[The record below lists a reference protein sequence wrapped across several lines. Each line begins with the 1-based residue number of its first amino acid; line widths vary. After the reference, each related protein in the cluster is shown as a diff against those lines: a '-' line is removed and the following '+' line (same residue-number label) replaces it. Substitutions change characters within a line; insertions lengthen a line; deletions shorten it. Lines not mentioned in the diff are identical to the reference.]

1 MNRLSS
7 ILQDISLKFSGFT
20 AFDVLDVVVVAFL
33 LYHLIKFVRGTG
45 AERLLKGLVILLVVT
60 WLSTDW
66 QLQVLRWI
74 LNGIITVGP
83 VALVVLFQ
91 PELRK
96 MLERFG
102 RTRFNIFRGKVS
114 DRKVVEQA
122 IFQTIEAVAGMS
134 KEKIGAL
141 IVFEKNDPLTALSN
155 TGTFVNADISA
166 HLLKNVFYPKAP
178 LHDGA
183 VIVSGARLEA
193 AGCILPLSNT
203 MALSKDLG
211 TRHRA
216 ALGVSE
222 GFDAVTVVVSEE
234 TGAISFC
241 SGGILKRHLAPETL
255 ERLLFNEL
263 LPADADDP
271 QKKTLWQRLKGGK
284 KS

>member
-1 MNRLSS
+1 MNRLTSM
-7 ILQDISLKFSGFT
+7 LQDISLKFSGFT
-20 AFDVLDVVVVAFL
+20 AFDVLDVLVVALL
-33 LYHLIKFVRGTG
+33 LYQLIKFVRGTG

-122 IFQTIEAVAGMS
+122 IFQTTEAVAAMS
-134 KEKIGAL
+134 KEKTGAL

-155 TGTFVNADISA
+155 TGTYVNAEVNA
-166 HLLKNVFYPKAP
+166 LLLKNVFYPKAP

-183 VIVSGARLEA
+183 VIVAGARLEA
-193 AGCILPLSNT
+193 AGCILPLSNS

-241 SGGILKRHLAPETL
+241 SGGLLKRHLAPETL
-255 ERLLFNEL
+255 KHLLLNEL
-263 LPADADDP
+263 LPADADDG
-271 QKKTLWQRLKGGK
+271 QKKTLWQRLKGGW

>member
-7 ILQDISLKFSGFT
+7 MLQDISLKFSGFT
-20 AFDVLDVVVVAFL
+20 AFDVLDVLVVALL
-33 LYHLIKFVRGTG
+33 LYQLIKFVRGTG

-114 DRKVVEQA
+114 DRKAVEQA
-122 IFQTIEAVAGMS
+122 IFQTIEAVASMS

-141 IVFEKNDPLTALSN
+141 IVFEKNDPLTSLSN

-203 MALSKDLG
+203 MSLSKDLG

-255 ERLLFNEL
+255 ERLLLNEL
-263 LPADADDP
+263 LPADMDDQ
-271 QKKTLWQRLKGGK
+271 QKKSLWQRLKGGK